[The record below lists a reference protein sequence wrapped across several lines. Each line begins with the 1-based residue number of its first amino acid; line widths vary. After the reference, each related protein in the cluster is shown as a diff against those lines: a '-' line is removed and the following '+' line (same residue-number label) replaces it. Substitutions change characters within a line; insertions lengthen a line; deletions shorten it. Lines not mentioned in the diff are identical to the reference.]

1 MSILLIAIFLTR
13 YLPSPS
19 AGFWRSPFSPD
30 GQLLATGNANCEIHV
45 WRVSDRQRLFTL
57 QGHTGWVRK
66 IAFSPDGQTL
76 ASASEDGTVKLWT
89 LPDGECQSTLCNIL
103 IAYMELLSAL
113 MGDYSPMVVTTAQLG
128 FGARLMAIAC
138 KS

>member
-1 MSILLIAIFLTR
+1 MVKPLPVLVKMEQLNFGL
-13 YLPSPS
+13 YLM
-19 AGFWRSPFSPD
+19 
-30 GQLLATGNANCEIHV
+30 GNANL
-45 WRVSDRQRLFTL
+45 RY
-57 QGHTGWVRK
+57 
-66 IAFSPDGQTL
+66 A
-76 ASASEDGTVKLWT
+76 
-89 LPDGECQSTLCNIL
+89 NIL